1 MRIRHRWLPRSINE
15 FARSRSG
22 NVAMMFGLAI
32 LPLMAAVGM
41 AIDYSR
47 IADARTRLN
56 GAADASTLQA
66 LSKNA
71 NAFVT
76 TPTPAQIQQ
85 YFTTLASAVNIV
97 TLASVKA
104 TVTPSVTNMQV
115 TLNYTG
121 QVKTVFGSLVGANYV
136 TIGGTSTAQTGAPPY
151 INFYLLLDNSP
162 SMGLGATPTD
172 INNLI
177 ALTANQKATVPPNV
191 NSGSIARSNCAF
203 ACHQHTFNSKGQI
216 TGDDLS
222 DNYHV
227 AKLNGVTT
235 RIDVLRTAT
244 QQLTVTAAAS
254 ETRTNQFA
262 MAIYSFSDTFQTI
275 APLSTNMPQVSSDAS
290 AIDLAYAYW
299 NQRDAQ
305 TSYDTALQY
314 INNIMPNSGN
324 GTSAV
329 TAEEFIFLVTDG
341 VEDAPVKGCSGSGD
355 PADPPASY
363 QPLNTQP
370 NLANTLTGNVSA
382 SCRLIDLIKSGPGS
396 MCQTLKSP
404 PRNIKIAIL
413 YTPYQPVTNNA
424 FYNSWVATSPLN
436 NNNPVNP
443 NDPTDPANNGI
454 GIALKA
460 CATPGFYFQVTPT
473 QGISA
478 AMQAMFQAALNSV
491 LLVN

>member
-1 MRIRHRWLPRSINE
+1 MRTLSRWLARSFRE
-15 FARSRSG
+15 FGRSRSG
-22 NVAMMFGLAI
+22 NVGLMFGIAVI
-32 LPLMAAVGM
+32 PLMAAIGT
-41 AIDYSR
+41 AIDYAR

-56 GAADASTLQA
+56 GAADAATLQA
-66 LSKNA
+66 LAKNA
-71 NAFVT
+71 NPFVT
-76 TPTPAQIQQ
+76 TPTPAQVEQ
-85 YFTTLASAVNIV
+85 YFNTLASLVKSAKMSSVQAVI
-97 TLASVKA
+97 
-104 TVTPSVTNMQV
+104 TPSVTKMSV

-121 QVKTVFGSLVGANYV
+121 QVATVFGSLVGTTSV
-136 TIGGTSTAQTGAPPY
+136 TISGTSTAQTSAPPY

-162 SMGLGATPTD
+162 SMGLGATPAD

-177 ALTANQKATVPPNV
+177 LYTASQKPTVAPNV
-191 NSGSIARSNCAF
+191 KTGSIARANCAF
-203 ACHQHTFNSKGQI
+203 ACHQHTFNSSGQI
-216 TGDDLS
+216 TGDDLT
-222 DNYHV
+222 DNYHI

-244 QQLTVTAAAS
+244 QQLTVTAAAT
-254 ETRTNQFA
+254 ETTPNQFS

-275 APLSTNMPQVSSDAS
+275 APLSSNMPTVATNAN

-299 NQRDAQ
+299 DQRDAQ
-305 TSYDTALQY
+305 TSFDTALQY
-314 INNIMPNSGN
+314 MNSIMPNSGN
-324 GTSAV
+324 GSSLATP
-329 TAEEFIFLVTDG
+329 EEFLFLVTDG

-355 PADPPASY
+355 PLDPPAKY
-363 QPLNTQP
+363 QPLNNKP
-370 NLANTLTGNVSA
+370 NIANSLTGNVSA

-424 FYNSWVATSPLN
+424 FYNQWVASSPLN

-443 NDPTDPANNGI
+443 NDPTDPASNGI

-460 CATPGFYFQVTPT
+460 CATPGFYFQVTPS

-478 AMQAMFQAALNSV
+478 AMQAMFQAAVNSV
-491 LLVN
+491 LLTH